1 MGLLEQEQKEWYS
14 NKELYEMM
22 VALSKGLG
30 ATNAEL
36 SKTQVLIRDYNGLR
50 QKIEICEK
58 LLSEGAGKST
68 GYKDMWGW
76 VVAAISLL
84 YLILSKVKL

>member
-1 MGLLEQEQKEWYS
+1 MEQEQKEWYS